1 MTDSDPQSIEIAV
14 QEIPADCPILDVA
27 GLSHIEAVHLLIKQL
42 DQAQKNKISQIAIL
56 TGGPKQQETEI
67 STDDARMCENA
78 EQNQDTDPELEP
90 EPTLFHSIGKT
101 LILALKKGQ
110 IISCRFL
117 NPAYRSGYLITLKSS

>member
-14 QEIPADCPILDVA
+14 QEIPADCPVLDVA
-27 GLSHIEAVHLLIKQL
+27 GLSHIEAIHLLIKQL

-56 TGGPKQQETEI
+56 TGGPNQQASEDSENI
-67 STDDARMCENA
+67 DNVANDAEV
-78 EQNQDTDPELEP
+78 TPDPANEP

-117 NPAYRSGYLITLKSS
+117 NPAYRSGYLITVKSS